1 MSTTRSANLPATSSA
16 TPSAA
21 AFATSSAVPFAAV
34 LEVPGAVLHYQVQGA
49 GPVLLISQSGEGDA
63 DRTVDL
69 VPHLADA
76 FTVVTYDRR
85 GLSRSRLED
94 PQRTATLAEHAD
106 DLRHVLATVT
116 DEPTLMLGCSFG
128 GLVGLH
134 AALRHPGLIRT
145 LIAHE
150 PVAPRLL
157 PDGERVHHERELAA
171 LVDLY
176 RGQGLGA
183 AFPEMAR
190 VVGIDPSGKDAEP
203 GLTPQPLDAGRVANF
218 DRFLRHDFA
227 AILDDTLDPE
237 RIASLGSAGTHVI
250 PAAGLTTP
258 RTVFDYRCAEVLAEL
273 TGNACEFMPGGHN
286 GNTSHPRAYA
296 ARVRQILGA

>member
-1 MSTTRSANLPATSSA
+1 MSTAPSTTPPTAESA
-16 TPSAA
+16 T
-21 AFATSSAVPFAAV
+21 
-34 LEVPGAVLHYQVQGA
+34 LKVPGAVLHYQVQGA
-49 GPVLLISQSGEGDA
+49 GPVLLLSQSGEGDA

-85 GLSRSRLED
+85 GLSRSRLDE
-94 PQRTATLAEHAD
+94 PQGTATLAEHAD
-106 DLRHVLATVT
+106 DVRHVLAAVT
-116 DEPTLMLGCSFG
+116 DEPALMLGCSFG
-128 GLVGLH
+128 ALIGLH

-157 PDGERVHHERELAA
+157 PDVDRRAHERELAEI
-171 LVDLY
+171 VELY
-176 RGQGLGA
+176 RGEGLRA

-190 VVGIDPSGKDAEP
+190 VVGIDPSGQDAET

-218 DRFLRHDFA
+218 DRFIRHDFA
-227 AILDDTLDPE
+227 AIIDDTLRPE
-237 RIASLGSAGTHVI
+237 RIASLGPAGTHVI

-258 RTVFDYRCAEVLAEL
+258 RTVFDYRCAEALAEW
-273 TGNACEFMPGGHN
+273 TGNACQFLPGGHN

-296 ARVRQILGA
+296 ARLRQILGAEGEAAVTASRCA